1 MTALVLCY
9 LSDLPSV
16 GGRPVKASRLTLPA
30 SRLAL
35 KESAVAI
42 PKQRNRKSINHLTTL
57 QNRGTGLASR
67 RA

>member
-1 MTALVLCY
+1 MTALVLSC
-9 LSDLPSV
+9 LSDLPAE

-30 SRLAL
+30 SRLSL
-35 KESAVAI
+35 KESAVANA
-42 PKQRNRKSINHLTTL
+42 KQSNRKNINHLTTL